1 MIRLDNIAD
10 ENIELV
16 ELDMKY
22 LEDMFEYSSDPR
34 LYEYLELL
42 PHQRIEETKE
52 YLKRLIERSNIESAN
67 WVFIKT
73 KKDSK
78 IIGTFGVHDIDLMR
92 NSCEI
97 NYVLSPNY
105 WGKGI
110 FSATMKLALNHLINK
125 LHFYRITAVT
135 AKNNIRSTQALQKY
149 NFIQEAVFIDYYRD
163 LNGNYFD
170 ASQYMLLVSKNKEKK
185 KSNIMSLNLKSEIK
199 KNNKIEKSLV
209 SKKEKLLFNQRKSYV
224 IWFTGIS
231 GSGKSTLAKNLE
243 KKLYD
248 LKIHTALLD
257 GDNLRNDLN
266 SDLGF
271 SKNDRK
277 ENIRRASEVS
287 KLFINSGVVVL
298 AAFISPIAIDRHRAR
313 ELIGDSNFI
322 EVFCSCSIDVCMER
336 DSKGLYKKVIAGKI
350 KNFTGVQSDY
360 EIPINPNLILRT
372 DINNVEDC
380 LDKLISYLEENSFL
394 KKTT

>member
-1 MIRLDNIAD
+1 MIRLDNISD

-34 LYEYLELL
+34 LYEYFEF
-42 PHQRIEETKE
+42 PPQQTIEETKE
-52 YLKRLIERSNIESAN
+52 YLERLIERSNIESAN

-97 NYVLSPNY
+97 SYALSPNY

-149 NFIQEAVFIDYYRD
+149 NFIQEAVFIDYYRN
-163 LNGNYFD
+163 LNGDYFD
-170 ASQYMLLVSKNKEKK
+170 ASQYTLLISKNKEKK
-185 KSNIMSLNLKSEIK
+185 QSNIMPSNLKSGIK
-199 KNNKIEKSLV
+199 EYNEIEKPLV
-209 SKKEKLLFNQRKSYV
+209 SKKEKILLNKSKSYV
-224 IWFTGIS
+224 VWFTGIS

-248 LKIHTALLD
+248 LKIHTVLLD

-277 ENIRRASEVS
+277 ENVRRAGEVS
-287 KLFINSGVVVL
+287 KLFIDSGVVVL

-322 EVFCSCSIDVCMER
+322 EVFCSCSVDICMER
-336 DSKGLYKKVIAGKI
+336 DSKGLYKKVMAGKI
-350 KNFTGVQSDY
+350 KNFTGIQSDY
-360 EIPINPNLILRT
+360 EIPINPHLILRT

>member
-1 MIRLDNIAD
+1 M
-10 ENIELV
+10 
-16 ELDMKY
+16 
-22 LEDMFEYSSDPR
+22 
-34 LYEYLELL
+34 
-42 PHQRIEETKE
+42 
-52 YLKRLIERSNIESAN
+52 
-67 WVFIKT
+67 
-73 KKDSK
+73 
-78 IIGTFGVHDIDLMR
+78 
-92 NSCEI
+92 
-97 NYVLSPNY
+97 
-105 WGKGI
+105 
-110 FSATMKLALNHLINK
+110 
-125 LHFYRITAVT
+125 
-135 AKNNIRSTQALQKY
+135 
-149 NFIQEAVFIDYYRD
+149 
-163 LNGNYFD
+163 
-170 ASQYMLLVSKNKEKK
+170 
-185 KSNIMSLNLKSEIK
+185 
-199 KNNKIEKSLV
+199 
-209 SKKEKLLFNQRKSYV
+209 
-224 IWFTGIS
+224 
-231 GSGKSTLAKNLE
+231 
-243 KKLYD
+243 
-248 LKIHTALLD
+248 
-257 GDNLRNDLN
+257 RNDLN